1 MFSKAAWVSA
11 LLFLGQSQ
19 ASLQPIVMK
28 VRTTMDDDTGYL
40 LADLRNEPQTAAG
53 REEEKN

>member
-28 VRTTMDDDTGYL
+28 VRTTKDDVTDACR
-40 LADLRNEPQTAAG
+40 ADPRNLRQAKKRKRIE
-53 REEEKN
+53 